1 MQDDRNRADRNM
13 EGYADHTAG
22 RACRNVYREQML
34 QQKEMA
40 ALHKEIMKNLVSFVR
55 RSMELMGYELVWVT
69 YRDPETG
76 QEWKKK

>member
-1 MQDDRNRADRNM
+1 MENGKRSADRNS

-22 RACRNVYREQML
+22 RACRNVYREQVL
-34 QQKEMA
+34 QQKAETM
-40 ALHKEIMKNLVSFVR
+40 LHKEIMKNLASFVR
-55 RSMELMGYELVWVT
+55 KHMELMGYELVWIT

>member
-1 MQDDRNRADRNM
+1 MQNGIGRADRNA

-22 RACRNVYREQML
+22 RACRNVHREQVL
-34 QQKEMA
+34 QQRKETL
-40 ALHKEIMKNLVSFVR
+40 LHKEIMKNLAGFVR
-55 RSMELMGYELVWVT
+55 RYMELMGYELVWIT

>member
-1 MQDDRNRADRNM
+1 MQNSKRGADRNA

-22 RACRNVYREQML
+22 RACRNVYREQVIR
-34 QQKEMA
+34 QREETV
-40 ALHKEIMKNLVSFVR
+40 LHKEIMKNIVGFVR
-55 RSMELMGYELVWVT
+55 RYMELMGYELVWIT

>member
-1 MQDDRNRADRNM
+1 MQESKEAADRNA
-13 EGYADHTAG
+13 EGYADPTAG

-34 QQKEMA
+34 RQKETEE
-40 ALHKEIMKNLVSFVR
+40 LHKEIMKNLAGFVR
-55 RSMELMGYELVWVT
+55 RHMELMGYELVWIT